1 VELETATNTHIAAK
15 ARVDILLRGADPASI
30 ASAQARVEQA
40 QADVDRVLAEQSAS
54 GQEMAILEAET
65 ERALIGLQRLQ
76 RGVDPLLAWEVESA
90 ERNLAAATLQAPF
103 HGVVLKAMAIQGQT
117 VEVRTTVIEE
127 DVPLVQIG
135 QPVELFFDAQPD
147 AAMQGRVARIV
158 PQRIQDEDRPL
169 YYVYVALDAVPRG
182 VVAGMTADASI
193 AIAQR
198 SDVLRL
204 PRALVRTRF
213 DSTAQVKLWANSQEE
228 NRTVKAGLRGDVY
241 VEVLEGLSEGER
253 VVGE

>member
-1 VELETATNTHIAAK
+1 MV
-15 ARVDILLRGADPASI
+15 
-30 ASAQARVEQA
+30 
-40 QADVDRVLAEQSAS
+40 
-54 GQEMAILEAET
+54 ILEAET
-65 ERALIGLQRLQ
+65 DRARIGLQRLQ
-76 RGVDPLLAWEVESA
+76 RGLDPLLAWEVESA
-90 ERNLAAATLQAPF
+90 ERNLAAATLRAPF
-103 HGVVLKAMAIQGQT
+103 RGVVLKAMAMQGQT
-117 VEVRTTVIEE
+117 ISPGVGVILLADPAAVEVRTTVIEE

-204 PRALVRTRF
+204 PRALVRARS
-213 DSTAQVKLWANSQEE
+213 DSTAQVKVWANSQEE
-228 NRTVKAGLRGDVY
+228 NRSVKAGLRGDVY